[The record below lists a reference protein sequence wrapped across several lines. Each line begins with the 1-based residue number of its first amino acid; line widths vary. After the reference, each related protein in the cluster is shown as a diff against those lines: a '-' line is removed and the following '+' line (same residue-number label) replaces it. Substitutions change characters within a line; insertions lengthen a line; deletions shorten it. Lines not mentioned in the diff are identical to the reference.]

1 MTEAG
6 SSSTPVAG
14 EGELGSSPPAVEIQ
28 GVSKRFGPVLACDD
42 VSVTVERGVIRGLL
56 GQNGAGKTTL
66 MKMLTGLLQPDSGT
80 IRVDGIERTIPDPLT
95 AANLGIAM
103 VHQHFSLIG
112 ALTVWENVT
121 LGESG
126 RVDRQGAIDRVEQIA
141 ERYGL
146 GIDPH
151 SRVEDLSTGARQRV
165 EIVKCLRRDPSVVV
179 LDEPTSVLTL
189 NESKVLFSVLRRVV
203 QEEGK
208 AVVLISH
215 KLDEILEAT
224 DEVTIMREGRVVREL
239 PTADADARLLARE
252 MVGREVVLRN
262 EAAALGLME
271 ADLAATE
278 EPAADTAAP
287 SATVPATTAMPA
299 PAAPL
304 PANGQQPGTN
314 GHKPVL
320 ALSNVVVT
328 GPEGRVLLDDL
339 SLHVDAGEILG
350 IAGVEGNGQTEL
362 CDLLSSLVDIDSGRV
377 EVDGAS
383 IRCGKPGCMLRANVG
398 VIPEDRH
405 HSGCVLS
412 MTVAENLVMSD
423 LDQIAPR
430 RVLNMRKMRRHA
442 ARLIREF
449 EIMCPSPDT
458 PMASLSGG
466 NQQKVVLAR
475 ELSRKPKVL
484 VASQPTRGLDV
495 GAIEYMN
502 NRIRRAADQGVA
514 VLLISAELEELLAIS
529 DRVAVMYRGRIM
541 GEMNRGEVDLERLG
555 LMMGGHAE

>member
-6 SSSTPVAG
+6 RSSTPVAG
-14 EGELGSSPPAVEIQ
+14 EGKPPPAVEIL

-42 VSVTVERGVIRGLL
+42 VNLTVERGVIRGLL

-66 MKMLTGLLQPDSGT
+66 MKILTGLLPPDGGA
-80 IRVDGIERTIPDPLT
+80 IRVDGVDVTINDPLT
-95 AANLGIAM
+95 AAKFGIAM

-224 DEVTIMREGRVVREL
+224 DEVTIMREGRVVREMR
-239 PTADADARLLARE
+239 TADADARLLARE
-252 MVGREVVLRN
+252 MVGRDVVLRN
-262 EAAALGLME
+262 EAAALGMIDSE
-271 ADLAATE
+271 VTGSEPGEVTGVFDAPVADVAS
-278 EPAADTAAP
+278 TAAMP
-287 SATVPATTAMPA
+287 LPTTPA
-299 PAAPL
+299 PG
-304 PANGQQPGTN
+304 NGQQASTN
-314 GHKPVL
+314 GHGGVL
-320 ALSNVVVT
+320 SLRNVVVNSA
-328 GPEGRVLLDDL
+328 EGRVLLDDL
-339 SLHVDAGEILG
+339 TLHVNAGEVLG
-350 IAGVEGNGQTEL
+350 IAGVEGNGQTAL
-362 CDLLSSLVDIDSGRV
+362 CDLLSSLIGVESGGV
-377 EVDGAS
+377 YVDGES
-383 IRCGKPGCMLRANVG
+383 IRCGKPGCMLRANIG

-405 HSGCVLS
+405 NSGCVLS
-412 MTVAENLVMSD
+412 MTVAENLVMSN
-423 LDQIAPR
+423 LDQVAPR
-430 RVLNMRKMRRHA
+430 RILNVRKMRRHA

-449 EIMCPSPDT
+449 EIMCPSPET

-475 ELSRKPKVL
+475 ELSRNPKVL

-541 GEMNRGEVDLERLG
+541 GEMKRGEVDLERLG
-555 LMMGGHAE
+555 MWMGGHEA

>member
-1 MTEAG
+1 MSLTGDHAMPT
-6 SSSTPVAG
+6 SG
-14 EGELGSSPPAVEIQ
+14 EGGIIPPSPAVEMRGIT
-28 GVSKRFGPVLACDD
+28 KRFGPVLACDEVD
-42 VSVTVERGVIRGLL
+42 LTVERGVIRGLL

-66 MKMLTGLLQPDSGT
+66 MRMLTGLFPPDSGT
-80 IRVDGIERTIPDPLT
+80 IAVDGVEQVITDPLR

-126 RVDRQGAIDRVEQIA
+126 RVDRQGAINRVEQIA

-146 GIDPH
+146 GINPM

-165 EIVKCLRRDPSVVV
+165 EIVKCLRRDPSVVI

-189 NESKVLFSVLRRVV
+189 NESRVLFSVLRRVV

-215 KLDEILEAT
+215 KLDEILEAS
-224 DEVTIMREGRVVREL
+224 DEVTIMRDGRVVREMR
-239 PTADADARLLARE
+239 TSDADARILARE
-252 MVGREVVLRN
+252 MVGRDVTLRS
-262 EAAALGLME
+262 EAAALGLIDE
-271 ADLAATE
+271 KIASGGLALNLSDA
-278 EPAADTAAP
+278 PAHPAVMADTAEMTAP
-287 SATVPATTAMPA
+287 VGVPPS
-299 PAAPL
+299 
-304 PANGQQPGTN
+304 NGERSPTN
-314 GHKPVL
+314 TRAPVL
-320 ALSNVVVT
+320 RLTDVRVAGGAGHPALD
-328 GPEGRVLLDDL
+328 GL
-339 SLHVDAGEILG
+339 SLDVSAGEVLG

-362 CDLLSSLVDIDSGRV
+362 GDLLSSLLDIDAGTV
-377 EVDGAS
+377 AVDGVA
-383 IRCGKPGCMLRANVG
+383 IRCGRPGCMLRANIG

-405 HSGCVLS
+405 NSGCVLS

-423 LDQIAPR
+423 LNRLAPR
-430 RVLNMRKMRRHA
+430 RVLSLRKMRKYA
-442 ARLIREF
+442 ARLIHEF
-449 EIMCPSPDT
+449 EIACPSPDT

-475 ELSRKPKVL
+475 ELSRK
-484 VASQPTRGLDV
+484 RGLDV

-502 NRIRRAADQGVA
+502 NRIRAAADNGVG
-514 VLLISAELEELLAIS
+514 VLLISAEIEEILAVA

-541 GEMNRGEVDLERLG
+541 GEMKRGEVDLERLG
-555 LMMGGHAE
+555 LMMGGHAA